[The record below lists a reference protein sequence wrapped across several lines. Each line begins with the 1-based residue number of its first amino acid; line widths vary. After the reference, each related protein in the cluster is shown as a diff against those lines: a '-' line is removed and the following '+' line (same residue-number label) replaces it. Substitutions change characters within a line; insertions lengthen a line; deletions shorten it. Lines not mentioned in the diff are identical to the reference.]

1 MIVKIRNIVKDKK
14 VYIMFCF
21 IFFLFM
27 MALNLLH
34 SAPWGDE
41 WVEYYYSQTAI
52 RTGDLY
58 NRIIGT
64 FQPPLYNFLMHFWL
78 KMDQTI
84 LWFRLFNVFIGCVA
98 GLFLLLASILS
109 PLLDLIIFILA
120 LKLIAGL
127 LEPLGNKQIANFVS
141 SLAKSMVLL
150 VALII
155 ALSFAYFIMLGLVMC
170 TANIF

>member
-1 MIVKIRNIVKDKK
+1 MVASSTLIKNAV
-14 VYIMFCF
+14 
-21 IFFLFM
+21 
-27 MALNLLH
+27 
-34 SAPWGDE
+34 G
-41 WVEYYYSQTAI
+41 
-52 RTGDLY
+52 G
-58 NRIIGT
+58 
-64 FQPPLYNFLMHFWL
+64 
-78 KMDQTI
+78 
-84 LWFRLFNVFIGCVA
+84 A